1 MTYQR
6 LQSTATAAKLKRG
19 ETIAIAAQRI
29 AYANAGGKAETV
41 TTQQSRYIN
50 PNKLFSVMMNGG

>member
-6 LQSTATAAKLKRG
+6 LQSTTTAAKLKRG
-19 ETIAIAAQRI
+19 ETIAIDAQRI
-29 AYANAGGKAETV
+29 AYTNAGDKAETV

-50 PNKLFSVMMNGG
+50 PNKLFSVVMNGE